1 MEEENLLEKGFPF
14 PPPNHP
20 PFPPKAFVMGEGSG
34 RDLTEGL
41 FFVFLNF
48 FRAASPP
55 VESLGKMRGGGP
67 GEGRRKPFSIKVP
80 SPLPRFHTYHHR
92 SHHARTQKAPREGDF
107 TLASG
112 RKSDYYFDCR
122 QTALHPEG
130 SWLIGTLFN
139 ELLADLDIK
148 GIGGMTLGADP
159 LISATTVISH
169 EKGRP
174 LAGLIVRKES
184 KGHGTNQYVEG
195 LSNFKP
201 GDPVAMVEDV
211 VTTGGSLLKACERV
225 KDAGLNVVAVCTVLD
240 RGEGGREAIEAA
252 GYQLRALFTRPEL
265 VELAKED

>member
-1 MEEENLLEKGFPF
+1 MRKTLPL
-14 PPPNHP
+14 
-20 PFPPKAFVMGEGSG
+20 V
-34 RDLTEGL
+34 LGL
-41 FFVFLNF
+41 VLAVGLAAGPASAADTGASSAP
-48 FRAASPP
+48 AASTP
-55 VESLGKMRGGGP
+55 
-67 GEGRRKPFSIKVP
+67 
-80 SPLPRFHTYHHR
+80 
-92 SHHARTQKAPREGDF
+92 AP
-107 TLASG
+107 A
-112 RKSDYYFDCR
+112 
-122 QTALHPEG
+122 
-130 SWLIGTLFN
+130 GT
-139 ELLADLDIK
+139 
-148 GIGGMTLGADP
+148 IGGMTLGADP